1 MSIKIQIARVSDIT
15 SIIEFDEFAG
25 DRVREIEAGTCFVAF
40 KKEQIVAY
48 VSYEPRGL
56 LGQPLLT
63 FLCVRKEFRR
73 QGIAL
78 AMVKFVQDRLNTT
91 MLLSSTEDWCVGTQS
106 IFERLGWKKLG
117 EIAGVNKDG
126 SSEWFYGIDLRG
138 QS

>member
-1 MSIKIQIARVSDIT
+1 MSIKIQIARVPDLT

-25 DRVREIEAGTCFVAF
+25 DRVCEIEAGTCFVAF
-40 KKEQIVAY
+40 REEQIVAY

-78 AMVKFVQDRLNTT
+78 AMVKFVQDSVNTA
-91 MLLSSTEDWCVGTQS
+91 MLLSSTEDWCIGTQS

-117 EIAGVNKDG
+117 EITGVNRDG
-126 SSEWFYGIDLRG
+126 SSEWFYGVDLRAD
-138 QS
+138 S